1 MTRRVILELDL
12 NENDFDALTQLVA
25 DPQSVARTIAPDD
38 PRVRTRVI
46 DLLVQIGE
54 AVERIPATVAQ

>member
-38 PRVRTRVI
+38 PRVRSRVI

-54 AVERIPATVAQ
+54 AVERIPAAVAQ

>member
-12 NENDFDALTQLVA
+12 NENDFDALTLLVA

-38 PRVRTRVI
+38 PRVRSRVT